1 MFHAGAHEKGGSL
14 MPRALKPTNDYDQ
27 MRPIEAF
34 RSQVDVYW
42 INRLGGAGNVCVLPD
57 GCIDLVFRGGADG
70 GRLFASAL
78 IERPLPISTTAAWF
92 VGVRFR
98 PAMARAMLD
107 IDPID
112 CRDHDVPAQLIDT
125 GLRALEERL
134 MDCASADEAF
144 AVLQRAVDARLAQ
157 RDGAGAPRR
166 VQEAVALLARGGEVH
181 RVARAIGTSERSL
194 HRALVRWS
202 GLAPKPLARILR
214 MQRCLA
220 ALCAG
225 RMPLATLALSLG
237 YADQA
242 HMAREL
248 KTLAGVTPREI
259 RPREAVRNLQ
269 DAA

>member
-1 MFHAGAHEKGGSL
+1 
-14 MPRALKPTNDYDQ
+14 MPRALKPTNDYRQ
-27 MRPIEAF
+27 IRPIAAF
-34 RSQVDVYW
+34 RSAVDVYW
-42 INRLGGAGNVCVLPD
+42 INRPGGADVCVLPD
-57 GCIDLVFRGGADG
+57 GCIDLVFRGGAEG

-107 IDPID
+107 LDPID
-112 CRDHDVPAQLIDT
+112 CRDRDVPAHLIDAEF
-125 GLRALEERL
+125 RALEQRL
-134 MDCASADEAF
+134 MACASADEAF
-144 AVLQRAVDARLAQ
+144 AVLQHAADARLAQ

-166 VQEAVALLARGGEVH
+166 VQQAVAALAQGGEVH
-181 RVARAIGTSERSL
+181 RVARALGMSERSL
-194 HRALVRWS
+194 HRELVRWS

-220 ALCAG
+220 ALRAG
-225 RMPLATLALSLG
+225 RLPLALLALRLG

-242 HMAREL
+242 HMTREL
-248 KTLAGVTPREI
+248 KALAGVTPRQI
-259 RPREAVRNLQ
+259 VPSVRILQ